1 MQVSR
6 ASSHNSSPHKSA
18 HYLFMDTMNI
28 ELPVEDV
35 DTIIVALEYY
45 RDNVTKTAV
54 ADQFKKFCT
63 GLSKDAGNLASHL
76 QDLVD
81 HHDEEWAS
89 KHPLTDAQRQE
100 MDNITFDDVFPPS
113 VLSMV
118 KAELLARQRKEM
130 DERCKAKLKTLKQ
143 DGVDEVEIYLA
154 DHQHLL
160 DDIEI
165 NRIRDYLMN
174 NLDTLI
180 NQYINDLNNCDA
192 FYELESMTWQAVIE
206 QAIISS
212 PPLQTR
218 LAVGKNG
225 AVCGTHK

>member
-1 MQVSR
+1 
-6 ASSHNSSPHKSA
+6 
-18 HYLFMDTMNI
+18 MDTMNI

-54 ADQFKKFCT
+54 TDQFKKFYT
-63 GLSKDAGNLASHL
+63 SLSQDAGNLASHL

-113 VLSMV
+113 VISMV
-118 KAELLARQRKEM
+118 KAELLARQRKEV
-130 DERCKAKLKTLKQ
+130 DENRKSNLKAVKQ
-143 DGVDEVEIYLA
+143 DGIGEVEIYLA
-154 DHQHLL
+154 NHQHLL
-160 DDIEI
+160 DDSEI
-165 NRIRDYLMN
+165 ARIRDYLTN
-174 NLDTLI
+174 NLDALI

-206 QAIISS
+206 QAIVSS

-225 AVCGTHK
+225 SACGTRK